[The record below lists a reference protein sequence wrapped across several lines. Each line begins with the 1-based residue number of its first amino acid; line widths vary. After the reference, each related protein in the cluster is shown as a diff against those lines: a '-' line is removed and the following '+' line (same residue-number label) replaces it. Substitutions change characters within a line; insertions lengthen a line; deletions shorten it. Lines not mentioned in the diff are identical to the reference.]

1 MRRLK
6 VLPQGLGLLSF
17 ALLTGGGPKMK
28 RAILSAAAAAV
39 FSCAF
44 ALAQSASVEDG
55 GPAPTLEGDAAPDDE
70 DVAGASADY
79 FARDKFAVE
88 TIVCPFKGAIKYK
101 PGEISC
107 GLLAV
112 PENREKSRSRTIK
125 LHFVKLHARK
135 PAKWDD
141 KEKGEWKK
149 RDDPIIYLTGG
160 PGAQAVGYVKRLK
173 DHGARD
179 VRDLYIL
186 EQRGIGFSEDFCPKF
201 GLFDPSV
208 GNVSDFDAYQRAGLA
223 QLENCFAAAKAAK
236 VDLAAYNT
244 IENAR
249 DVEALRRALGLAQ
262 WNVWGISYG
271 SILGQAYI
279 KQDPAGIRAVV
290 LDAIVPIVPGAHFQR
305 IGSHFQRDLDLLETA
320 CKENKTCAR
329 SFPDFQERFKAAI
342 VKATD
347 SPIEVDAID
356 AELFPAGKGWFFGD
370 LVGGIPFTS
379 LYEQDNYPTLPAF
392 IDALSRTVEKADYRA
407 WRILTAGGPGGGTQ
421 ISQGMYNAIAC
432 NDGWWSQLHE
442 AVAQDKAEHPELSVF
457 LPSPELIDEIA
468 ALCKRYGMKPRPEE
482 QFASVVTDLPT
493 VIANGAMDPITP
505 PPLAKAILPGF
516 SNVTYVEFPYSGHG
530 PTRSQKCG
538 GEFLT
543 KFFDAPN
550 AKVDTACADKIKAPE
565 FSGPLYR
572 TKGLLKL
579 AALAAEDEKKVAGPA
594 LWFGLPALVL
604 LIGLV
609 VYLLAPVA
617 RLINRSDTMPTLGAR
632 PLAFLTALLGAT
644 SVGGLGF
651 AAYQTF
657 EANELLLLGGLLGF
671 GRWFA
676 IAGVLSG
683 IAGLGVLF
691 LTVKARAQKALPI
704 GTLTGLLATGASGA
718 ALAAFLLV
726 NGFGPF

>member
-1 MRRLK
+1 
-6 VLPQGLGLLSF
+6 
-17 ALLTGGGPKMK
+17 MK
-28 RAILSAAAAAV
+28 RIFLGAAAAAI
-39 FSCAF
+39 FACAP
-44 ALAQSASVEDG
+44 ALAQSQNVEDG
-55 GPAPTLEGDAAPDDE
+55 GPSSMAEDEAATAGE

-79 FARDKFAVE
+79 FARDKFTVE
-88 TIVCPFKGAIKYK
+88 TIVCPFKGAVKYK
-101 PGEISC
+101 PGEVSC
-107 GLLAV
+107 GLLTV

-135 PAKWDD
+135 PEKWD
-141 KEKGEWKK
+141 EEEEGEWKK
-149 RDDPIIYLTGG
+149 REDPIIYLTGG

-179 VRDLYIL
+179 VRDLLIL

-201 GLFDPSV
+201 GLFDPSAA
-208 GNVSDFDAYQRAGLA
+208 NVSDFETYQRAGLA

-236 VDLAAYNT
+236 VDLTAYNT

-249 DVEALRRALGLAQ
+249 DVEALRRALGFEQ

-305 IGSHFQRDLDLLETA
+305 IGAHFQRDLDLLETA

-329 SFPDFQERFKAAI
+329 SFPDLQKRFKASI

-356 AELFPAGKGWFFGD
+356 TELFPAGKGWFFGD
-370 LVGGIPFTS
+370 LVGGIPFSS

-392 IDALSRTVEKADYRA
+392 IDALSRTVEKADYKA
-407 WRILTAGGPGGGTQ
+407 WRILTAGGPGGGGTQ
-421 ISQGMYNAIAC
+421 ISQGMYNAVAC
-432 NDGWWSQLHE
+432 NDGWWGQLHE
-442 AVAQDKAEHPELSVF
+442 AIAQDKAEHPELSVF

-482 QFASVVTDLPT
+482 QFAAVATDLPA

-538 GEFLT
+538 GDFLT
-543 KFFDAPN
+543 KFFDAPT
-550 AKVDTACADKIKAPE
+550 AKVDTTCADEIKPPE

-579 AALAAEDEKKVAGPA
+579 AALASEDEKKVAAPA
-594 LWFGLPALVL
+594 LWFVLPSLAL
-604 LIGLV
+604 LIGFVIYALS
-609 VYLLAPVA
+609 PVA
-617 RLINRSDTMPTLGAR
+617 RLINRSEAMPTLGAR
-632 PLAFLTALLGAT
+632 PLAFLTALLGAV
-644 SVGGLGF
+644 SVGGLGY
-651 AAYQTF
+651 AAYATF

-671 GRWFA
+671 ARWFA

-683 IAGLGVLF
+683 IAGLGVLV

-726 NGFGPF
+726 NGFGPL